1 MPTLLLIAIVA
12 VAVMMV
18 VSAVD
23 AAWRDSVDWTG
34 IDKKKLPWVLLILLV
49 PFVFVYYWV
58 AIKPTFTHRTFRP
71 VEQLGENEPML
82 RVKDLAVEFS
92 TPSGPLRAVDGVSLD
107 LQEGET
113 YAIVGESGSGKSVLS
128 RTLINL
134 LAGNGTRTGSISIG
148 GRDLD
153 ELSKAEAKHFF
164 GVQVAMVFQDP
175 MTSLNPVKRIDAQLT
190 EAMQYHLALTK
201 SEAQERAIALLKQV
215 HIPSP
220 EQRMRQY
227 PHELSGGMRQR
238 VVIAMALACE
248 PRLLI
253 ADEPTTALDVTVQKS
268 ILDLLDELRV
278 DRKMSMI
285 LVTHDL
291 GVARGRADRV
301 GVMYAGRLME
311 MGRSEDLFSDMRH
324 PYTQALLESIPNP
337 ANPSHSRLQ
346 PIPGRPP
353 NLLDPPVGCAFADR
367 CRHAQPECLVS
378 KPELTDTVGSD
389 GHRFACFYPVG
400 TPEGDQALA
409 DNLANGSTAAGL
421 SMTEVVGELV

>member
-1 MPTLLLIAIVA
+1 MSDQPITMLDVEDLI
-12 VAVMMV
+12 
-18 VSAVD
+18 VD
-23 AAWRDSVDWTG
+23 FA
-34 IDKKKLPWVLLILLV
+34 
-49 PFVFVYYWV
+49 
-58 AIKPTFTHRTFRP
+58 
-71 VEQLGENEPML
+71 
-82 RVKDLAVEFS
+82 
-92 TPSGPLRAVDGVSLD
+92 TPSGNLRAVDGVSLQ
-107 LQEGET
+107 LAEGET
-113 YAIVGESGSGKSVLS
+113 YAIVGESGSGKSVFA

-134 LAGNGTRTGSISIG
+134 LAGNGSRQGTISIG

-153 ELSKAEAKHFF
+153 TLTKAERKHFF
-164 GVQVAMVFQDP
+164 GVEVAMVFQDP

-190 EAMQYHLALTK
+190 EAMRYHLDLDK
-201 SEAQERAIALLKQV
+201 DEAHHRAIALLKQV

-278 DRKMSMI
+278 ERKMSMI
-285 LVTHDL
+285 LITHDL

-311 MGRSEDLFSDMRH
+311 VGKTDDLFADMRH

-337 ANPSHSRLQ
+337 AMPSHTRLQ

-353 NLLDPPVGCAFADR
+353 NLLDPPTGCAFAAR
-367 CRHAQPECLVS
+367 CRHARMDCLAS
-378 KPELTDTVGSD
+378 KPPLDGTPGVD
-389 GHRFACFYPVG
+389 GHRFACFHPVG
-400 TPEGDQALA
+400 TPDGDAALA
-409 DNLANGSTAAGL
+409 ANLADGETAAGL
-421 SMTEVVGELV
+421 SMDEVVGELV